1 MAFKL
6 ENIKKSNTTPSHK
19 KQESSIESILKK
31 EIVFFGQS
39 FNNKKKQS
47 FYQEL
52 AVLLKA
58 GITFKEGLSLIVESL
73 KKKADKDLIQS
84 ILDEVINGKPFS
96 EALYASKSFSEYE
109 YYSIQIGEETG
120 TTARVCQELGIFY
133 ERKNEQ
139 KRIIIAA
146 LTYPSI
152 VLTTALLVVI
162 FMLSYVVP
170 MFEDIF
176 KQNNMELPMLTRV
189 IVKLSNATKSFGL
202 YGILLIISFIF
213 LGRIF
218 KDNAKFKKTLHFA
231 LLKTPVLGKF
241 IAKVYLAQFT
251 QAVALLTT
259 AKVPLLNSIQMVK
272 KMIQFIPLQLALEN
286 VEVSILK
293 GNSLSQSLL
302 QNPLFDNRIISLVKV
317 AEETNQTEYV
327 FKQLSE
333 QFNQEVVQQS
343 KIMTT
348 VLEPFIILFVG
359 VLVAVLLVAMY
370 LPMFQLSS
378 AIG

>member
-1 MAFKL
+1 MAFKI
-6 ENIKKSNTTPSHK
+6 ENTPNKKTVQSANS
-19 KQESSIESILKK
+19 SSIESLLKK
-31 EIVFFGQS
+31 EITLFGDS
-39 FNNKKKQS
+39 FNNKKKQA
-47 FYQEL
+47 FYLEL

-58 GITFKEGLSLIVESL
+58 GVSFKEGLSLIIESL
-73 KKKADKDLIQS
+73 KKSADKDLIQT
-84 ILDEVINGKPFS
+84 ILNNVVNGMPFS
-96 EALYASKSFSEYE
+96 KALRESKSFTEYE

-120 TTARVCQELGIFY
+120 TTAQVCQELGHFF

-152 VLTTALLVVI
+152 VLSTAVLVVV

-170 MFEDIF
+170 MFQDIF
-176 KQNNMELPMLTRV
+176 KQNNMELPFLTQL
-189 IVKLSNATKSFGL
+189 IVKLSVWTKTYGL
-202 YGILLIISFIF
+202 YFLLAIIIFIF
-213 LGRIF
+213 STQFF
-218 KDNAKFKKTLHFA
+218 KNNHKYKKALHYF
-231 LLKTPVLGKF
+231 LVKVPVLGAF
-241 IAKVYLAQFT
+241 MTKVYLAQFT
-251 QAVALLTT
+251 QAVTLLTT

-272 KMIQFIPLQLALEN
+272 KMIHFVPLQEALEQ
-286 VEVSILK
+286 VENSILK
-293 GNSLSQSLL
+293 GNSLSSSLK
-302 QNPLFDNRIISLVKV
+302 NTPLFDNRIISLVKV

-333 QFNQEVVQQS
+333 QYNQEVVQQS
-343 KIMTT
+343 KVMTT

>member
-6 ENIKKSNTTPSHK
+6 ENTPNKVTSTNRK
-19 KQESSIESILKK
+19 ENNIEDILKK
-31 EIVFFGQS
+31 EITFFSSG
-39 FNNKKKQS
+39 FNNKKKQA

-73 KKKADKDLIQS
+73 KKQTDKDLIQK
-84 ILDEVINGKPFS
+84 ILNDVINGKSFS
-96 EALYASKSFSEYE
+96 EALLDSKAFTEYE

-120 TTARVCQELGIFY
+120 TTAQVCLELGLFY

-152 VLTTALLVVI
+152 VVSTAVLVVV

-170 MFEDIF
+170 MFEGIF
-176 KQNNMELPMLTRV
+176 KQNNMELPALTQM
-189 IVKLSNATKSFGL
+189 IVKLSAFTKTFGV
-202 YGILLIISFIF
+202 YGLLIIIALIF
-213 LGRIF
+213 VGRIF
-218 KDNAKFKKTLHFA
+218 KDNIKYKKVLHFS
-231 LLKTPVLGKF
+231 LIKIPIIGTF
-241 IAKVYLAQFT
+241 ITKIYLAQFT

-272 KMIQFIPLQLALEN
+272 KMIRFVPLQDALEK
-286 VEVSILK
+286 VEMNILK
-293 GNSLSQSLL
+293 GNSLSSSLKEN
-302 QNPLFDNRIISLVKV
+302 QLFDNRIISLVKV

-333 QFNQEVVQQS
+333 QYNQEVVQQS

>member
-6 ENIKKSNTTPSHK
+6 ENTQNKSRIQ
-19 KQESSIESILKK
+19 KQQQSSLENLLKK
-31 EIVFFGQS
+31 EIVLFGER
-39 FNNKKKQS
+39 FNNKKKQV

-58 GITFKEGLSLIVESL
+58 GITFKEALTLIVDSL
-73 KKKADKDLIQS
+73 KKNADKELIQS
-84 ILDEVINGKPFS
+84 ILNNLVSGKPFS
-96 EALYASKSFSEYE
+96 EALLASEAFSEYE
-109 YYSIQIGEETG
+109 FYSLQIGEETG
-120 TTARVCQELGIFY
+120 TTAQVCQELGVFY

-152 VLTTALLVVI
+152 VLTTAVIVVV

-170 MFEDIF
+170 MFQDIF
-176 KQNNMELPMLTRV
+176 RQNKVELPMLTQI
-189 IVKLSNATKSFGL
+189 IVKLSSLTKT
-202 YGILLIISFIF
+202 YGFYLFLLLIALFF
-213 LGRIF
+213 VGRIF
-218 KDNAKFKKTLHFA
+218 KDNVQYRKALHYFV
-231 LLKTPVLGKF
+231 LKIPVLGSF
-241 IAKVYLAQFT
+241 ITKVYLAQFT

-259 AKVPLLNSIQMVK
+259 AKIPLLNSVQMVK
-272 KMIQFIPLQLALEN
+272 KMIRFVPLQEALDKVEN
-286 VEVSILK
+286 SILK
-293 GNSLSQSLL
+293 GNSLSTSLKE
-302 QNPLFDNRIISLVKV
+302 NPLFDNRIISLVKV

-343 KIMTT
+343 KTMTT
-348 VLEPFIILFVG
+348 VLEPLIILFVG
-359 VLVAVLLVAMY
+359 VLVAILLVAMY

>member
-6 ENIKKSNTTPSHK
+6 DNVQNKEAIANKRQT
-19 KQESSIESILKK
+19 SSIEDLLKK
-31 EIVFFGQS
+31 EIVLFGQG
-39 FNNKKKQS
+39 FNNKKKQA

-58 GITFKEGLSLIVESL
+58 GITFKEGLTLIVESL
-73 KKKADKDLIQS
+73 KKKADKELIQS
-84 ILDEVINGKPFS
+84 ILNDVVNGKPFS
-96 EALYASKSFSEYE
+96 EALMVSKSFSEYE

-120 TTARVCQELGIFY
+120 TTAQVCQELGVFY

-152 VLTTALLVVI
+152 VLTTALVVVV

-170 MFEDIF
+170 MFEGIF
-176 KQNNMELPMLTRV
+176 RQNHMELPMLTKL
-189 IVKLSNATKSFGL
+189 IVKLSAIVKTYGVYGL
-202 YGILLIISFIF
+202 VLLAGLIF
-213 LGRIF
+213 TGRIF
-218 KDNAKFKKTLHFA
+218 KDNPRYRNLSHNFI
-231 LLKTPVLGKF
+231 LKVPILGTF

-272 KMIQFIPLQLALEN
+272 KMIRFVPLQEALEK
-286 VEVSILK
+286 VENSILK
-293 GNSLSQSLL
+293 GNSLSVSLKE
-302 QNPLFDNRIISLVKV
+302 NPLFDNRIISLVKV

-333 QFNQEVVQQS
+333 QYNQEVVQQS

-348 VLEPFIILFVG
+348 VLEPLIILFVG